1 MTRDKQKMEKQQRK
15 MGGREGAEQLIVSD
29 RERRGDDGRTS
40 WTAISSDVL
49 ESPKLIRPNSW
60 NAHETGTQINENR
73 PINGVIKTA
82 KHRNSFQ
89 IDTILRV
96 GLWINERGESW
107 LSQ

>member
-1 MTRDKQKMEKQQRK
+1 MTGDT
-15 MGGREGAEQLIVSD
+15 
-29 RERRGDDGRTS
+29 RR
-40 WTAISSDVL
+40 TAISRDAL
-49 ESPKLIRPNSW
+49 ESPQLIRPNSG

-89 IDTILRV
+89 IHTISRV
-96 GLWINERGESW
+96 GLWINERGECR